1 MKARELNGQP
11 VISIPR
17 QLSPGFDDRLHTF
30 FKRVGIRQNVVQ
42 EVNTEADAW
51 YMVREGMGIA
61 FMKISAIPREYPG
74 IAYRRLRE
82 SALIEE
88 TGIAYRRDN
97 RSENIRRFIDFL
109 QGRLRDLAGD
119 VLNERTQGVQQHPGS
134 TQLSLF

>member
-1 MKARELNGQP
+1 MPESHPLALKTDMKARELNGQP

-17 QLSPGFDDRLHTF
+17 QLSPGFHDRLYC
-30 FKRVGIRQNVVQ
+30 Q
-42 EVNTEADAW
+42 
-51 YMVREGMGIA
+51 
-61 FMKISAIPREYPG
+61 G

-82 SALIEE
+82 PSLIEE

-97 RSENIRRFIDFL
+97 RSEKIRGFIGFL

-119 VLNERTQGVQQHPGS
+119 VLNESTQGVQQHPGP